1 MLAASVAVTVV
12 CGVLASIVH
21 VCGGRFMGCRG
32 KREEE
37 INLAALEHCVRRDD
51 DNIRDHAIVGGRGGY
66 LEDVLRV
73 SLHDLAGHDG
83 AADLFNVAI

>member
-1 MLAASVAVTVV
+1 MLAASVAVTV
-12 CGVLASIVH
+12 GEE
-21 VCGGRFMGCRG
+21 GGGN
-32 KREEE
+32 
-37 INLAALEHCVRRDD
+37 NLAALEHCVRRDD
-51 DNIRDHAIVGGRGGY
+51 DNIRDHDMVGRRGGY